1 MSDGRS
7 GGFIFVV
14 AESRAGPLGP
24 PTFAPGPLAAVAVPR
39 CHGGVVGRAAA
50 PPRAS
55 ATTGGVVGR
64 AVRPPRASATTG
76 GVAFSFSLLLEL
88 TGRAAPEP
96 FSGWRP
102 PEPAPPGREG
112 VLMSAP

>member
-24 PTFAPGPLAAVAVPR
+24 PTFAPGPLTAVAVPR

-55 ATTGGVVGR
+55 AATGGVAGRAAAPPPASAATGGVVGR
-64 AVRPPRASATTG
+64 AAAPPPASAATG
-76 GVAFSFSLLLEL
+76 GVAFSFSLL
-88 TGRAAPEP
+88 
-96 FSGWRP
+96 
-102 PEPAPPGREG
+102 
-112 VLMSAP
+112 